1 MKVAILG
8 RTRWLLS
15 AARALSQSGH
25 SIGFVATSKAADYET
40 VGPDDFRLLADES
53 GCGFVRTAT
62 LGSPDI
68 LAMLREAA
76 CDVGLSLN
84 WNRILDRAEIEIFPH
99 GILNVHA
106 GDLPRYRG
114 NAVVNWAILN
124 GEDHIGLCLHRMEP
138 NIVDAGEIIQR
149 LTLSIDSGTYI
160 GDVYGWLERAVPDL
174 VVAGLRT
181 LSSILSRSGGGIF
194 EGNAVGLRC
203 YPRRPE
209 DSRIDW
215 SQDAETVHRLIRA
228 SSEPFA
234 GAYSTYEGQQTV
246 RIWRAELVNSGE
258 PFLAIPGQIM
268 DVRSGYPVIACGRGC
283 IRLSRVSVDGVPGES
298 DSLGVFSRSVR
309 NRLI

>member
-1 MKVAILG
+1 MRVAILG
-8 RTRWLLS
+8 RTRWLLA
-15 AARALSQSGH
+15 AARALLQSGH

-40 VGPDDFRLLADES
+40 VGPDDFKQLADEA

-68 LAMLREAA
+68 LAMMREAA

-84 WNRILDRAEIEIFPH
+84 WNRILDRTEIETFPH

-124 GEDHIGLCLHRMEP
+124 GESHIGLCLHRMEP
-138 NIVDAGEIIQR
+138 KIVDTGEVIQR
-149 LTLSIDSGTYI
+149 LRLSIDSGTYI
-160 GDVYGWLERAVPDL
+160 SDVYNWLERAVPDL

-181 LSSILSRSGGGIF
+181 LSSMPPRSGGGIS
-194 EGNAVGLRC
+194 EGSAVGLRC

-215 SQDAETVHRLIRA
+215 LQDAEIVHRLIRA

-246 RIWRAELVNSGE
+246 RIWRAEVVNSEE
-258 PFLAIPGQIM
+258 PFLAVPGQIM
-268 DVRSGYPVIACGRGC
+268 EVRGGYPVIACGRGC
-283 IRLSRVSVDGVPGES
+283 IRLSRFSIDGVS
-298 DSLGVFSRSVR
+298 DDSGSREVFFRSVR